1 MADAD
6 VTELLEASREGDA
19 EATSRLLDAVYEELR
34 QLARTTRARHGV
46 SETLTATSLV
56 HEAYLKLVDEG
67 RLPFEG
73 RAHFFGAAAR
83 SMRQVIVDA
92 VRTKGRQKRGGGAS
106 IARLDDV
113 ATLAEP
119 GRPHEILALDEALR
133 NLEAVDARAARV
145 VECRYFAGLSIDET
159 AAALRLSP
167 TTVKRDWSA
176 AKAWL
181 HRALSEP
188 D

>member
-6 VTELLEASREGDA
+6 VTELLEASRDGDA
-19 EATSRLLDAVYEELR
+19 DATGRLLHAVYEELR

-46 SETLTATSLV
+46 GETLTATSLV

-92 VRTKGRQKRGGGAS
+92 ARAKNRRKRGGDAPVAS
-106 IARLDDV
+106 LDDV
-113 ATLAEP
+113 ATLVAP
-119 GRPHEILALDEALR
+119 DRPHEILALDEALR
-133 NLEAVDARAARV
+133 RLEAVDERAARV

-159 AAALRLSP
+159 AAALALSP
-167 TTVKRDWSA
+167 STVKRDWAA

-181 HRALSEP
+181 HRALSAP
-188 D
+188 G